1 MKLETTRMLAEKD
14 GTIGWIIFNQPEKR
28 NAVSVDMWAAVPEIV
43 AHFAADPDIRVI
55 IMKGAGDRA
64 FIAGADI
71 SEFGE
76 KRNSPEATKVYDAV
90 AGKAHAALVKVKK
103 PVIAMINGFCIGGG
117 VAVSLSADIR
127 IAADN
132 ARFAVP
138 AARLGLGYG
147 VGGTKRL
154 LDIVGPAYAKEIFFT
169 ARQFDAVEAERMG
182 LINRMVPTAELE
194 SYTRDYAARIAAN
207 APLTIQAA
215 KLTIDELAQ
224 DPDRRNL
231 AACDAA
237 VEACFASDD
246 FREGRTAFMEKR
258 QPAFKGR

>member
-1 MKLETTRMLAEKD
+1 MKLDTTRMLAERD
-14 GTIGWIIFNQPEKR
+14 GAIGWIIFNQPEKR
-28 NAVSVDMWAAVPEIV
+28 NAVSVEMWAAIPRIV
-43 AHFAADPDIRVI
+43 QAYADDPDIRVI

-90 AGKAHAALVKVKK
+90 AGQAHAALVKVKK

-147 VGGTKRL
+147 VGGTRRL
-154 LDIVGPAYAKEIFFT
+154 LDIVGPSFAKEIFFT
-169 ARQFDAVEAERMG
+169 ARQFDAAEAERMG
-182 LINRMVPTAELE
+182 LINRVVPTVELE
-194 SYTRDYAARIAAN
+194 ACVRDYAARIANN

-215 KLTIDELAQ
+215 KMSIDELMKDA
-224 DPDRRNL
+224 DKRDI

-237 VEACFASDD
+237 VDACFASDD

-258 QPAFKGR
+258 QPRFKGK